1 MCTEKCSN
9 YVLEG
14 RVEDTG
20 GCPNCEFNFFCGQ
33 FMVRC
38 DHYMTSVWTWDLWF
52 GYVFVPM
59 LFLSRSV
66 ARKEKR
72 NNY

>member
-1 MCTEKCSN
+1 MLVDALIVN
-9 YVLEG
+9 LII
-14 RVEDTG
+14 
-20 GCPNCEFNFFCGQ
+20 FFCGQ

-52 GYVFVPM
+52 GYVFGPM
-59 LFLSRSV
+59 LFLSRAV

>member
-1 MCTEKCSN
+1 
-9 YVLEG
+9 
-14 RVEDTG
+14 
-20 GCPNCEFNFFCGQ
+20 
-33 FMVRC
+33 
-38 DHYMTSVWTWDLWF
+38 MTSVWTWDLWF

-72 NNY
+72 NNNQIFWHVFHEEIIIGELLAL